1 MQEKEFI
8 FSIIMSVYNVEEY
21 IEEAIDSLINQ
32 TFDFSDVQLII
43 VNDGSTDNSKEI
55 CLKYAE
61 EYPNIE
67 YYEKENGGLSSARNY
82 GLNYVRGKYVN
93 FMDPDDTISENA
105 LEKIND
111 FFVENDYINL
121 VGLVVKYFGAKKG
134 IHPRYSKFEKETVI
148 VDLEESP
155 QNYILSSA
163 ATFYKANLFN
173 NLRFTSDLVI
183 AEDLF
188 FNCQIYL
195 ENNIFGIISSDE
207 AVYNY
212 RIRPNNTSLTGTNKY
227 NAETFIYVIEY
238 LYSNFKRILT
248 EKNMDMPDFLKY
260 ILIGEMVKKQKAL
273 NKLSGDSLKKYHSIC
288 KDILQ
293 DIEPKRIRKFYMQNH
308 MMKVALYTLKNNWES
323 QSIEYKIKDNRL
335 YANGH
340 KIGIPT
346 VFPIILSKVE
356 VKKNKICIEGVYN
369 DIIPVNKNTIMRF
382 KDSNL
387 KIYSMKLEENDNKF
401 YESKY
406 LGILFNK
413 AYKVRCELPLQN
425 GVYKPYIKIAGMD
438 IKMEFKNFLKFNIY
452 EDYVGDNEPYKLFKE
467 KKEINI
473 DNSSIEVKNA
483 NSLSKKMYKIDRDK
497 YIERM
502 YPEFENYRKYASKTK
517 KYILINDRPMVAN
530 DNGQALFE
538 YICKHKK
545 ETAMSTYFVISKNS
559 PAYNKLKKIGNVVD
573 IGSKKHKKLFLN
585 AKLIISSHANFYN
598 PFTEEETKMYKDVL
612 DYKLVF
618 LQHGVIMND
627 VHKPINKPKAGIDM
641 FVTSTEKEREEI
653 LTPKYMYNNEDVVLT
668 GLPRFD
674 KLTDKREKLIVI
686 SPTWRTFLS
695 GPINNEGFHDPIEG
709 FENSEYYEKWS
720 NVLENKDVLNK
731 CKEEGYKILFV
742 LHPGFRNY
750 YRFFDKFN
758 NDIVEVKHSEDVI
771 YSQLFSKLSL
781 LVTDYSSILFDVA
794 YLKKPT
800 IFYQFDKDMYF
811 AKHYKPGY
819 FSYEKDGFG
828 EVITDDKK
836 IIDKILYY
844 FDNEFKLEDK
854 YINNIENTFKY
865 IDKNNSKRVFDNML
879 KLLKKN

>member
-1 MQEKEFI
+1 MQEKEFV

-21 IEEAIDSLINQ
+21 IEEALDSLINQ
-32 TFDFSDVQLII
+32 TFDFNNVQLII

-55 CLKYAE
+55 CLKYANQ
-61 EYPNIE
+61 YSNIE

-93 FMDPDDTISENA
+93 FMDPDDTISPLA
-105 LEKIND
+105 LEKINE
-111 FFVENDYINL
+111 FFADNSDINL

-148 VDLEESP
+148 VDLEEAP

-173 NLRFTSDLVI
+173 DLRFSTNLVI

-227 NAETFIYVIEY
+227 NADTFIYVVEF
-238 LYSNFKRILT
+238 LYTRFKEILK
-248 EKNMDMPDFLKY
+248 EKNMEMPNFLKY
-260 ILIGEMVKKQKAL
+260 ILIGEITKKQKAL
-273 NKLSGDSLKKYHSIC
+273 NKLSSEQLKKFHDIC
-288 KDILQ
+288 KSILQ
-293 DIEPKRIRKFYMQNH
+293 DIEPERIRKFYITNH
-308 MMKVALYTLKNNWES
+308 MMKVALYTLKYDLDPNA
-323 QSIEYKIKDNRL
+323 IEYKIIDNRL
-335 YANGH
+335 YANGL

-346 VFPIILSKVE
+346 VFPIILSNLE
-356 VKKNKICIEGVYN
+356 VKKDKIYIEGVYN
-369 DIIPVNKNTIMRF
+369 DIVPVNKSTKMRF

-387 KIYSMKLEENDNKF
+387 NIYNMNIEETDNKF

-413 AYKVRCELPLQN
+413 AYRVTCELPLKN

-452 EDYVGDNEPYKLFKE
+452 DNYVGENEPYKLFKC
-467 KKEINI
+467 KKEI
-473 DNSSIEVKNA
+473 SIENGSIEIKNA
-483 NSLSKKMYKIDRDK
+483 NKFSKKMYKIDRDK
-497 YIERM
+497 YIEKM
-502 YPEFENYRKYASKTK
+502 YPELENLRKYARKTK

-530 DNGQALFE
+530 DNGQAMFE

-545 ETAMSTYFVISKNS
+545 ETALNTYFVISKNS
-559 PAYNKLKKIGNVVD
+559 PSYNKLKKIGNVVD

-585 AKLIISSHANFYN
+585 SKLVISSHANFYN
-598 PFTEEETKMYKDVL
+598 PFSEEETKLYKDIL
-612 DYKLVF
+612 EYKLVF
-618 LQHGVIMND
+618 LQHGVIINN
-627 VHKPINKPKAGIDM
+627 VHKPINKPKSGISM

-653 LTPKYMYNNEDVVLT
+653 LTSKYMYNEEDVVLT

-674 KLTDKREKLIVI
+674 KLMNKKEKLIVI

-709 FENSEYYEKWS
+709 FENSQYYEKWS
-720 NVLENKDVLNK
+720 NVIGNKAVLDR
-731 CKEEGYKILFV
+731 CRREGYKILFV

-750 YRFFDKFN
+750 YRFFDRFN
-758 NDIVEVKHSEDVI
+758 NDVVEVKHSENVI
-771 YSQLFSKLSL
+771 YNEMFNKLSL
-781 LVTDYSSILFDVA
+781 LITDYSSIMFDVA
-794 YLKKPT
+794 YLKKTT
-800 IFYQFDKDMYF
+800 IFYQFDKDEYF
-811 AKHYKPGY
+811 SKHYKTGY
-819 FSYEKDGFG
+819 FSYDNDGFG
-828 EVITDDKK
+828 EVIADGNK
-836 IIDKILYY
+836 IINKILYY

-854 YINNIENTFKY
+854 YIKNIENTFKY
-865 IDKNNSKRVFDNML
+865 IDKNNCKRVFDNMM
-879 KLLKKN
+879 KLLRKH